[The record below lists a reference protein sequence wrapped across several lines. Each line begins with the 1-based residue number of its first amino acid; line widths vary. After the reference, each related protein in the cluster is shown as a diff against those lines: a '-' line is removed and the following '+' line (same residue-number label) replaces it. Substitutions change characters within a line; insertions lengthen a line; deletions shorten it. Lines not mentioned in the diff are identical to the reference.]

1 LALQRAQKCI
11 LREKFFALRSW
22 AARALSCAKK
32 FAAIDRG
39 RVEIPR
45 RDKIYDSVETIDPSA
60 FLQCMRLCAENIVRE
75 NLFCRGVERV
85 MQSRVAGE
93 PRTEQLHTKS
103 SGVTVLFSRL

>member
-1 LALQRAQKCI
+1 
-11 LREKFFALRSW
+11 
-22 AARALSCAKK
+22 
-32 FAAIDRG
+32 
-39 RVEIPR
+39 
-45 RDKIYDSVETIDPSA
+45 
-60 FLQCMRLCAENIVRE
+60 MRLCAENIVRE